1 MKKLYKLDKLS
12 VLGIVLISILMTVI
26 EMIVSDPN
34 VSQMPQMGKWLKL
47 LLYVIGAV
55 VSFAIGYWLFTLLL
69 RNNDN
74 YKVKLV
80 INLAIGL
87 AIEAVLITII
97 YLIAKKTNVWVNGI
111 AGVLGFGTLAL
122 LNWKFLEVPQSDKIK
137 VSVLTGIWF
146 VLALF

>member
-34 VSQMPQMGKWLKL
+34 VAQMPQMGKWLKL
-47 LLYVIGAV
+47 LLYVISAV

-87 AIEAVLITII
+87 TIEAVLITII

-122 LNWKFLEVPQSDKIK
+122 LNWKFLEVSQSDKIK
-137 VSVLTGIWF
+137 ISVLTGIWF